1 MNCKTM
7 LAAAMGAAA
16 MIGAAQAETYHWSGA
31 VDGCWTNAANWVE
44 NIVPGQYYDA
54 TGTKTGAT
62 GAIVYFDSA
71 TLTGAKATTINCDGL
86 YAVSN
91 LYTTGS
97 AKFTYGTTSPSPQ
110 YLSFEVGGTFSAA
123 ETATTPVATV
133 ACRLRLGVD
142 CPTRTGEYGKDTN
155 YVVNN
160 GTEEFVLADWDYST
174 RADEHGTGGEPNLVL
189 RGSGPVRVA
198 KAWAFSS
205 NSPGHRRMA
214 LAMTGTLTV
223 DAPLLLRSLAVPV
236 VSGITTPMN
245 IVLTENGQ
253 LGPSTTY
260 GFLDARRDTV
270 ISGAGAFIVGY
281 SNRAGGS
288 VDDNVVHGAH
298 LKLLCPVKSV
308 KKGDGE
314 VAETYTRRMRF
325 TGGSVEDSSV
335 TFAGGCDA
343 KGTVSLASFGGTG
356 ELLVTD
362 SFGKSGT
369 FGGLGDVDFEI
380 SRGGL
385 RHTGATLDEMD
396 RAIAISNLNA
406 STAGIVTLDQGGA
419 GEWKVTSPVTLK
431 AGASAPEICLTG
443 SGTGAATFAG
453 SIPDNAIV
461 RKSGTAVWTFAPTS
475 ACMAQLLMD
484 GGTVIIGEDQTIGA
498 LYGVNSLTKLI
509 IAAGK
514 SVTINNLVFWN
525 GRSVDIV
532 LMDDAASVTM
542 ASTITAESLPSGL
555 TVNGMKPTLDAD
567 NKLVADT
574 SSGAFWKSATSG
586 SWSVDANWGGGAKP
600 AAMETAAI
608 TRMGDD
614 YVVTLDGVTET
625 SEVTLTNLVVNNYGA
640 GTATLLLTNN
650 AELTVASNSSGA
662 DGRATSAL
670 KLGKGGAVDVA
681 DSTLRVR
688 DFGSYA
694 KRDNTYNSVV
704 ELDGGEISLSGAS
717 KFVLHG
723 LDQADYVAAGGTT
736 AVNLNSMFTFGTGK
750 ITLAGDSQ
758 MLNESAAKPTGV
770 AVADHVFYHTL
781 CPTRAGEVTEVT
793 FKDSACLAS
802 VSYQL
807 DIVPNGGRATMT
819 FDTDYASFMNAYN
832 LFGIGV
838 GNGDK
843 KTGVGEFLVKKGKI
857 TTGGWDFVY
866 VGGTRDDRT
875 DGTSGLCLTGRLEVA
890 EGGYF
895 QARIGQP
902 MGWDFRCVQF
912 GHATP
917 LTKDRGS
924 NFCHGELIL
933 NGGTFEQQRGSLF
946 FGIGADG
953 DADAFHNSGAMKVVV
968 DPVGYP
974 RAPESDKGE
983 NMNCAMV
990 LGAFGGQG
998 RYVMKGGTY
1007 NSGIPVYVGGIL
1019 TNDLNRWHVNGATF
1033 DKYHDAQGALTIEG
1047 GTFATTNNVIL
1058 GRDGTGVLTLAGSGR
1073 LSANAIVVKGT
1084 AGAAASEIR
1093 FVAGADGLCGAIDAA
1108 TQLKFEAPA
1117 NVVVDVSAYAENPK
1131 KVVLWNLD
1139 AAPEGLDRVTCKI
1152 VGAEKIPYE
1161 NAISFEDEGRR
1172 AVWRAARGAVMII
1185 R

>member
-7 LAAAMGAAA
+7 LAVAMGAAA
-16 MIGAAQAETYHWSGA
+16 MMDAAQAGTYHWSGA
-31 VDGCWTNAANWVE
+31 VDGCWTNAANWAE
-44 NIVPGQYYDA
+44 NAVPGQYYDA
-54 TGTKTGAT
+54 TGSKTGAT
-62 GAIVYFDSA
+62 GDIVYFDSA

-86 YAVSN
+86 YSISN

-142 CPTRTGEYGKDTN
+142 CPARTGEYGKDMN
-155 YVVNN
+155 YIVNN
-160 GTEEFVLADWDYST
+160 GTEEFVLNDWGYST
-174 RADEHGTGGEPNLVL
+174 KAEEHGTGGEPHLVL

-198 KAWAFSS
+198 KTWAFSS
-205 NSPGHRRMA
+205 NSPGHRRLTLEMA
-214 LAMTGTLTV
+214 GTLTV

-253 LGPSTTY
+253 LGPYYTY
-260 GFLDARRDTV
+260 GFLDVRRDTV
-270 ISGAGAFIVGY
+270 MSGSGAFIAGY
-281 SNRAGGS
+281 SNRAGGT
-288 VDDNVVHGAH
+288 VDDNVVYGAH
-298 LKLLCPVKSV
+298 LKFLCPVKSV
-308 KKGDGE
+308 KKGDGD

-325 TGGSVEDSSV
+325 TGGSVENSSV

-343 KGTVSLASFGGTG
+343 KGTVSLASWSGTG
-356 ELLVTD
+356 ALLKTD
-362 SFGKSGT
+362 SFGKAGT

-385 RHTGATLDEMD
+385 CHTGATLDEMD
-396 RAIAISNLNA
+396 RAIAITNLDA
-406 STAGIVTLDQGGA
+406 STAGVVTLDQGGA

-431 AGASAPEICLTG
+431 AGSSVPELYLTG
-443 SGTGAATFAG
+443 SGAGAATFAG
-453 SIPDNAIV
+453 SIPDNVIV
-461 RKSGTAVWTFAPTS
+461 RKTGTAVWTFAPTS
-475 ACMAQLLMD
+475 TYVTRLRMD
-484 GGTVIIGEDQTIGA
+484 GGTVIIGADQTIGT
-498 LYGVNSLTKLI
+498 LHGINYSTRLI

-514 SVTINNLVFWN
+514 SVTINSLDFWT

-542 ASTITAESLPSGL
+542 ADTITAESLPSGL
-555 TVNGMKPTLDAD
+555 TVNGMKPTIDD
-567 NKLVADT
+567 SHKLVVDT

-586 SWSVDANWGGGAKP
+586 SWSEGGNWVGGAKP
-600 AAMETAAI
+600 AAMEAASI
-608 TRMGDD
+608 IRTGDD
-614 YVVTLDGVTET
+614 YVVTLDGTTET
-625 SEVTLTNLVVNNYGA
+625 SEVALTNLVVNNYGA

-650 AELTVASNSSGA
+650 AELTVASNSGDA
-662 DGRATSAL
+662 NGKATTAL
-670 KLGKGGAVDVA
+670 KLGTGGAVNVA

-694 KRDNTYNSVV
+694 TRANTYNSVV

-723 LDQADYVAAGGTT
+723 MDQADYVAAGNTT
-736 AVNLNSMFTFGTGK
+736 KVNLNSMFTFGTGK

-758 MLNESAAKPTGV
+758 MLNESAANPEGV
-770 AVADHVFYHTL
+770 AVGSHVFYHTL

-793 FKDSACLAS
+793 FKNSAYLAS
-802 VSYQL
+802 SSYQL

-838 GNGDK
+838 GKDNM
-843 KTGVGEFLVKKGKI
+843 KTGVGEFLVKKGKV
-857 TTGGWDFVY
+857 TTGGWDYVY
-866 VGGTRDDRT
+866 VGGTRADQT
-875 DGTSGLCLTGRLEVA
+875 DGATGLCLTGRLEVA

-902 MGWDFRCVQF
+902 MAWDFRCVQF

-917 LTKDRGS
+917 LTNDRGS

-953 DADAFHNSGAMKVVV
+953 DADAFHNSGAMKVVL
-968 DPVGYP
+968 DPVKNP
-974 RAPESDKGE
+974 RTPESGKGE

-1007 NSGIPVYVGGIL
+1007 ESGIPVYVGGIL

-1033 DKYHDAQGALTIEG
+1033 DKYHDAQGTLTIEG
-1047 GTFATTNNVIL
+1047 GTFATTNNVVL
-1058 GRDGTGVLTLAGSGR
+1058 GRDGTGVLTLAGSGK

-1084 AGAAASEIR
+1084 DGAAASELR
-1093 FVAGADGLCGAIDAA
+1093 FVVGEDGLCGAIDAA
-1108 TQLKFEAPA
+1108 TQLKFEAAA

-1139 AAPEGLDRVTCKI
+1139 NAPEGLGNVTCKI
-1152 VGAEKIPYE
+1152 VGNEKVPYE
-1161 NAISFEDEGRR
+1161 NAISVENEGRR
-1172 AVWRAARGAVMII
+1172 AVWRVARGAVMII